1 MSEIG
6 IAVKQMGLE
15 AIVKLYGKKNV
26 YERNL
31 CN

>member
-6 IAVKQMGLE
+6 IAVKQMGSE
-15 AIVKLYGKKNV
+15 SIAKLYGKANG
-26 YERNL
+26 YEQNL